1 MLRRGLLKISPFIA
15 TVFPPLL
22 VKAAEKRDAPLK
34 DFNYG
39 MRKVGLIGGIGPEST
54 IPYYHGIVYGVQK
67 QSPNK
72 AFPKLTV
79 ESLNVFD
86 VLSLSSKKDYDAL
99 EAYLM
104 DGINNLV
111 ASRADAVAMTGNT
124 PHVILDRLQAKCPV
138 PIISI
143 VQTTCDEAA
152 RRNYK
157 KVALLGTISTMNAKF
172 FHEPFE
178 KAGIEVIVPDQAD
191 RDYINDKIGSEL
203 ELGVVKPETREQFLK
218 IIDKLQKEQ
227 SAQAIILGCTELPL
241 LFKGQPVNFPCLDT
255 MDIHIQALINFILNK

>member
-22 VKAAEKRDAPLK
+22 SKATEKNDASAK

-39 MRKVGLIGGIGPEST
+39 MHKVGLIGGIGPEST

-72 AFPKLTV
+72 VFPKLTV

-86 VLSLSSKKDYDAL
+86 VLNLSSKKDYDAL

-104 DGINNLV
+104 DGIKNLV
-111 ASRADAVAMTGNT
+111 ASRVDAVAMTGNT

-152 RRNYK
+152 HRNYK

-191 RDYINDKIGSEL
+191 REYINDKIGSEL

-227 SAQAIILGCTELPL
+227 GAQAIILGCTELPL
-241 LFKGQPVNFPCLDT
+241 LFKGQSVNFPCLDT